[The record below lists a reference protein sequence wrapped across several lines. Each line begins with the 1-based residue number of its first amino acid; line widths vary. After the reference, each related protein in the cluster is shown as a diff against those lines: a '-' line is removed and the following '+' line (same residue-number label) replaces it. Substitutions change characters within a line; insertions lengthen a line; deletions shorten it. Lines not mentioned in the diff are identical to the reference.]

1 MIGGHDSRQ
10 AGYDSDRFEI
20 MRTVEMETWSET
32 RLAHHDHVD
41 RVYDLSRE
49 DARAIPPEGGFDV
62 KQNGVVI
69 TSAASSKSSGSLTDS
84 PFGDR
89 RAH

>member
-1 MIGGHDSRQ
+1 
-10 AGYDSDRFEI
+10 
-20 MRTVEMETWSET
+20 MRTVEMETWSES
-32 RLAHHDHVD
+32 RLAHHDHMG
-41 RVYDLSRE
+41 RAYDLSRE
-49 DARAIPPEGGFDV
+49 DARAMSPESGFDG

-69 TSAASSKSSGSLTDS
+69 TSAASSKSSGSLPDS